1 LKRFFGV
8 EVAVHRGPGTS
19 IRARWVDNRH
29 EDEPATLEQVFS
41 QCQYALGH
49 DQTSSGKKSG
59 VIRIG
64 CNFKHVG
71 GPTLE
76 EVEDVFGNEWRNGWL
91 SSPPPLHGVPAR
103 PTAPNG
109 NARMIYNFDK
119 ESLRRSVEVTF
130 DPNAEFSSFTL
141 EEEER

>member
-1 LKRFFGV
+1 MTTQI
-8 EVAVHRGPGTS
+8 A
-19 IRARWVDNRH
+19 
-29 EDEPATLEQVFS
+29 
-41 QCQYALGH
+41 Y
-49 DQTSSGKKSG
+49 DQTSSGRISG
-59 VIRIG
+59 GVRIG

-109 NARMIYNFDK
+109 SARMIYNFDE

>member
-1 LKRFFGV
+1 MTTQI
-8 EVAVHRGPGTS
+8 A
-19 IRARWVDNRH
+19 
-29 EDEPATLEQVFS
+29 
-41 QCQYALGH
+41 Y
-49 DQTSSGKKSG
+49 DQTSSGRISG
-59 VIRIG
+59 GVRIG

-109 NARMIYNFDK
+109 SAHDLQ
-119 ESLRRSVEVTF
+119 LRRGVAATF
-130 DPNAEFSSFTL
+130 RRGDL
-141 EEEER
+141 